1 MADQARGS
9 PGGAS
14 GEDPPRKAVTPAQ
27 ARRVLRKRR
36 AYLLT
41 KAERVA
47 ALYGRGNYLMEEV
60 DVIDWLLERLA

>member
-1 MADQARGS
+1 MADSTSGS
-9 PGGAS
+9 PKS
-14 GEDPPRKAVTPAQ
+14 DDLPRKAMTPAQ

-47 ALYGRGNYLMEEV
+47 ALYGPGNYLMEEV
-60 DVIDWLLERLA
+60 DVIDWLLEKLT